1 MKSPHIL
8 RCLGRRVRAV
18 IAEANYAQRR
28 ATSLAL
34 AYDRY
39 LPQPDVPPASY
50 AEFLLRTSGPL
61 RREPPAAQRMRH
73 PPGRTPHG
81 GEVRGR

>member
-1 MKSPHIL
+1 MKIPHIL

-39 LPQPDVPPASY
+39 LPQPGVPPAGY

-61 RREPPAAQRMRH
+61 HREPPAARRLQR
-73 PPGRTPHG
+73 PPGRTPRG
-81 GEVRGR
+81 GRVRGR